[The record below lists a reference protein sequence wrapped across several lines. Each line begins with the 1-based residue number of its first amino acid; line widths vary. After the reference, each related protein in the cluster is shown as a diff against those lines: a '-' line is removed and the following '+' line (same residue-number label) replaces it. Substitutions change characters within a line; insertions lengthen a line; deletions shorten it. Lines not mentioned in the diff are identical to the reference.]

1 MQIKREK
8 ATMETMKARIENGAE
23 KERLL
28 EEQRAK
34 EKKMKEEFSKWK
46 QKEGEDCAEQKN

>member
-1 MQIKREK
+1 MD
-8 ATMETMKARIENGAE
+8 TMKARMENGAE

-46 QKEGEDCAEQKN
+46 QKEGEDFAEEKN